1 MTDSYAIRLKP
12 VYSCPATEL
21 PEGVTLPDGWSS
33 LSWHQ
38 VETFHA
44 LSDPSIDVVF
54 NTAMTGDGKSL
65 AAFLKAMTGKN
76 YTLAMYPTNEL
87 ARDQEGQ
94 VQNYKAQFDPDY
106 DPQIYRL
113 TGATLEDF
121 IATKNLPSKQ
131 QGIEFIRDN
140 SEILLTNPDIFHY
153 IHSFCYLRRNPQ
165 QSGKGD
171 NADKLFRKIDE
182 AYRLFLFDE
191 FHVFSSPQVA
201 SVLNSILLMKYTSP
215 GKKFLFLSATPN
227 QMLQDFLKRSN
238 LRFVVVDPVGQDKY
252 RFALTEETKTWR
264 PISQAITLSFPTE
277 LQPNAKAAYQW
288 LTDHA
293 QDTILQF
300 FLDYPGSKGAVILN
314 SIASVYKLA
323 GLLKPLFEQYN
334 LKVLVNTSLTGETEK
349 SQSLT
354 QADLLIGTST
364 IDVGVDFKIN
374 FLVFEASD
382 AGNFIQRFGRL
393 GRHPDFLPRP
403 YQAYALIPNFLVSR
417 LFGEEGNLSDG
428 DECDRVSFHNVIRNY
443 WKFPNQFEGYPQRW
457 GSVQSCYVWNELSS
471 HHMKATYPGAAEGFK
486 TDTEN
491 AFGFE
496 MSKKRGQVYHCLQQK
511 QHKILDEARSFRG
524 TSQLDCAVYDVTNPV
539 EPERERFKTYNLPGL
554 LSNFVFDLMDK
565 GEFLERVQAA
575 KLPTKRFQDA
585 LCYLTLRDYR
595 DIRENWYFYYAQ
607 DDFSTVKQLGRVQ
620 LLKGLELE
628 GTDIPTRLRRA
639 VSQRGMVC
647 FVSDRDR
654 TTLRTKLGLPMQFQA
669 YGLSDRTDDPNPPYT
684 IAFGQSALML
694 ETSIW
699 HWKPKDDTTWI
710 F

>member
-1 MTDSYAIRLKP
+1 MKTFSVRLKP
-12 VYSCPATEL
+12 VYSCPATDVPSQVKL
-21 PEGVTLPDGWSS
+21 PPEISS

-38 VETFHA
+38 VRTWEL
-44 LSDPSIDVVF
+44 LSDPDIDVVF
-54 NTAMTGDGKSL
+54 NSAMTGDGKSL
-65 AAFLKAMTGKN
+65 AAYLKAMMGKN

-87 ARDQEGQ
+87 ARDQERQ
-94 VQNYKAQFDPDY
+94 VQNYKTLFDPDY

-121 IATKNLPSKQ
+121 VETKNLPSKQ
-131 QGIEFIRDN
+131 QGIVYVSDN

-153 IHSFCYLRRNPQ
+153 IHSFCYLRRNPRQ
-165 QSGKGD
+165 PGKGD

-201 SVLNSILLMKYTSP
+201 SVLNSILLMKHTSP
-215 GKKFLFLSATPN
+215 GRKFLFLSATPN
-227 QMLQDFLKRSN
+227 EMLQAFLKRSH
-238 LRFVVVDPVGQDKY
+238 LRFAVVDPVSQDKY

-264 PISQAITLSFPTE
+264 PISQAITLTFPTE
-277 LQPNAKAAYQW
+277 LEPNAKATYQW
-288 LTDHA
+288 LVDQA
-293 QDTILQF
+293 EDTILQF
-300 FLDYPGSKGAVILN
+300 FLEHPGSKGAVILN
-314 SIASVYKLA
+314 SIASVFKLSSV
-323 GLLKPLFEQYN
+323 LKPLFEKYN

-354 QADLLIGTST
+354 EADLLIGTST

-403 YQAYALIPNFLVSR
+403 YQAYGLIPNFLVSR
-417 LFGEEGNLSDG
+417 LFGKKGRLRDG
-428 DECDRVSFHNVIRNY
+428 EECDRVSFNDAIRLH
-443 WKFPNQFEGYPQRW
+443 WTFINQFEGYPQRW
-457 GSVQSCYVWNELSS
+457 GSVQSCYIWNELCSY
-471 HHMKATYPGAAEGFK
+471 HMKETYPNAAEGFK
-486 TDTEN
+486 ADTEN
-491 AFGFE
+491 AFQFE
-496 MSKKRGQVYHCLQQK
+496 MSKKRGQIYHCLQQK
-511 QHKILDEARSFRG
+511 QHKIIDEARSFRG
-524 TSQLDCAVYDVTNPV
+524 SSQLDCAVYDVTNPE

-554 LSNFVFDLMDK
+554 LSNFVFELMDK
-565 GEFLERVQAA
+565 DEFLERVRVA
-575 KLPTKRFQDA
+575 KLPAKRFQDA
-585 LCYLTLRDYR
+585 LCYLKLKDYR
-595 DIRENWYFYYAQ
+595 DVRESWYFYYAQ
-607 DDFSTVKQLGRVQ
+607 DDFSAVKQLGRVQ
-620 LLKGLELE
+620 ILKRLELE

-654 TTLRTKLGLPMQFQA
+654 TTLLTKLGLPMQFQA

-699 HWKPKDDTTWI
+699 HWKPKENTAWI
-710 F
+710 C